1 MYSSVEMNVNN
12 ANVRKPGKKL
22 IDHKNKVS
30 SFSDNKHV
38 IEQDSIDKQINKQD
52 SNPVEFRD
60 EIDNLRSLSTVNK
73 ENINSGQK
81 HKDKEGV
88 NKPPT

>member
-38 IEQDSIDKQINKQD
+38 IEQDSIDKQINK
-52 SNPVEFRD
+52 
-60 EIDNLRSLSTVNK
+60 
-73 ENINSGQK
+73 
-81 HKDKEGV
+81 
-88 NKPPT
+88 